1 MSEAKTTI
9 AFIGFGLIGG
19 SIAKGFRRQNL
30 PLHILAYARGREA
43 LMQARAE
50 GVIVEILDS
59 PGDKRLQSCDY
70 IFLCTPVADAIRYM
84 ETLPPLLKE
93 GCIVTDVG
101 STKTEI
107 HQAAES
113 LGLSRSFIGGHPM
126 AGSEKSG
133 YAHSTDH
140 LVENAY
146 YVLTPASG
154 VSDTQVEALRELV
167 LSLGAIPLI
176 LDCSYHDYVVA
187 AISHLPHIIASSL
200 VNLVK
205 DCDDEHHTMKNVA
218 AGGFKDITRIASS
231 SPVMWQQICLTNA
244 GPIEKVLSDYIRSL
258 NHALASVRQGDET
271 SLYRLFD
278 EARDFRDSIPDASAG
293 PLKKDYSIY
302 CDIVDES
309 GAIATI
315 ATILASHQIN
325 IRNIGILHNREFE
338 EGVLKVEFYDQESAD
353 QAAAWLTRFQYHLYK
368 R

>member
-1 MSEAKTTI
+1 MNEPKISI
-9 AFIGFGLIGG
+9 GFIGFGLIGG
-19 SIAKGFRRQNL
+19 SIAKGLRRQHF
-30 PLHILAYARGREA
+30 PARILAYARGREA
-43 LMQARAE
+43 LEQAKE
-50 GVIVEILDS
+50 DGVIDEILD
-59 PGDKRLQSCDY
+59 GAEDERLSACDY
-70 IFLCTPVADAIRYM
+70 IFLCTPVAYAIQYM
-84 ETLPPLLKE
+84 EGLILLLKE

-101 STKTEI
+101 STKAEI
-107 HQAAES
+107 HQAAER
-113 LGLSRSFIGGHPM
+113 LGLSRCFIGGHPM

-140 LVENAY
+140 LLENAY
-146 YVLTPASG
+146 YVLTPASH
-154 VSDTQVEALRELV
+154 VHEAQVEALRGLV
-167 LSLGAIPLI
+167 LALGAIPLV
-176 LDCSYHDYVVA
+176 LDCEHHDYVVA

-200 VNLVK
+200 VNLVR
-205 DCDDEHHTMKNVA
+205 DCDDKEHTMKNVA

-244 GPIEKVLSDYIRSL
+244 SHIGEVLSAYIDSL
-258 NHALASVRQGDET
+258 NRALTAVRDGDPE

-278 EARDFRDSIPDASAG
+278 EARNFRDSIPDTSAG
-293 PLKKDYSIY
+293 PLKKDYAIY

-325 IRNIGILHNREFE
+325 IRNIGIIHNREFE

-353 QAAAWLTRFQYHLYK
+353 QAADWLTRFQYRLYK